1 MEKEVYFVIDSN
13 GTFNY
18 SAEFYDSFEDAKQ
31 NAIEAAQDAPDCE
44 YYIYKAQ
51 KIGTA
56 LVPLKAQYIPED

>member
-1 MEKEVYFVIDSN
+1 MEKELYFIMES
-13 GTFNY
+13 GSMGAY
-18 SAEFYDSFEDAKQ
+18 SVEFYDNFEDAKQ
-31 NAIEAAQDAPDCE
+31 NAIEAAQDAPDYE